1 MSKYFLLCASCGN
14 GKTELTS
21 FDNALLCSGTA
32 NYNLV
37 KVSSV
42 LPAYAIQKK
51 EIDLLEGSVLYTA
64 YASKTSQKKGEI
76 VSAAVAVGIPK
87 DPSKIGIIMEFS
99 DYCNKTSAEK
109 KVHAMVV
116 EAMASRNY
124 EISKILCSSSE
135 VMSDGEKY
143 VTAFAALAMWE

>member
-1 MSKYFLLCASCGN
+1 M
-14 GKTELTS
+14 
-21 FDNALLCSGTA
+21 LCSGTA

-51 EIDLLEGSVLYTA
+51 KKLISLKVA
-64 YASKTSQKKGEI
+64 YYIPLMQAKHHKKGEI

-87 DPSKIGIIMEFS
+87 DTSKIGIIMEFS
-99 DYCNKTSAEK
+99 DYCNKTIAEK